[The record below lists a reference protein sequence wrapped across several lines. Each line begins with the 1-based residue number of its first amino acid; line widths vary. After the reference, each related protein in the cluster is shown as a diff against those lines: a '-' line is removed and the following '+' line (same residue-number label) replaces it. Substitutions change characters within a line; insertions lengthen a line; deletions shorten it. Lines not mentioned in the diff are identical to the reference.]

1 MTPNKEKPIIFN
13 TEMVRAIL
21 DGRKTQTRRLM
32 KPQPEPS
39 PYGGHWWACDTVESM
54 VNVEEQLNNEGG
66 WAGFAGSVCP
76 HGQTG
81 DRLWVRE
88 TFHIPGGYLDQY
100 LIDEISQGIT
110 KREEQISYMADNPR
124 LTPADGGWSPSIH
137 MPRWASRITLEIA
150 AIRIQRIQD
159 ISAED
164 AKAEGCYS
172 NEEYADLAGKEN
184 IWPCRVCEGYQAH
197 SAMGIHF
204 GWEEVDC
211 VICDTP
217 IKRFRELW
225 RSVYG
230 EDNWNQNPWVWVIEF
245 RRVEQQAEAAA

>member
-1 MTPNKEKPIIFN
+1 MKERPISFN
-13 TEMVRAIL
+13 GDMVRAIR
-21 DGRKTQTRRLM
+21 DNRKTQTRRLI
-32 KPQPEPS
+32 KPQPFSGATNGEIIDQIGGLLPGRS
-39 PYGGHWWACDTVESM
+39 LSSMITDAWQCGFVDVACRYGEI
-54 VNVEEQLNNEGG
+54 
-66 WAGFAGSVCP
+66 
-76 HGQTG
+76 G
-81 DRLWVRE
+81 DRLRVQEEPSIVRE
-88 TFHIPGGYLDQY
+88 
-100 LIDEISQGIT
+100 IT
-110 KREEQISYMADNPR
+110 D
-124 LTPADGGWSPSIH
+124 
-137 MPRWASRITLEIA
+137 
-150 AIRIQRIQD
+150 IRIERIQD
-159 ISAED
+159 ISEED